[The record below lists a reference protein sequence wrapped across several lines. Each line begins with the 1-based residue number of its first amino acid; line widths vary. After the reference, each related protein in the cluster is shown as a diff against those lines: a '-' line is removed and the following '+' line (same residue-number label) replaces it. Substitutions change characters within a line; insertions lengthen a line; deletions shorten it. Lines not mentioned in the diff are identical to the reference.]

1 MAIMNEGDP
10 RNEIERLEVQI
21 DELAAKIESCRK
33 FILAGATDV
42 AQFGSSGGLTKNLR
56 VMTSP
61 GTA

>member
-1 MAIMNEGDP
+1 MCNRLHRRKRLHRGG
-10 RNEIERLEVQI
+10 RNNYASRTPGKMRE
-21 DELAAKIESCRK
+21 
-33 FILAGATDV
+33 GATADV